1 MEEEPA
7 EHKHLAERIHTLD
20 TKDSQD
26 KADSPAFVEDS
37 PQMGDMVESPGPEA
51 GCPASGRKVDTRGIQ
66 DREGRQ
72 REREAP
78 PMDLKEMILTHAHE
92 G

>member
-7 EHKHLAERIHTLD
+7 EHKYLAERIHTPD

-26 KADSPAFVEDS
+26 KADSLAFVKDS
-37 PQMGDMVESPGPEA
+37 PQMGDKVESPVPEP
-51 GCPASGRKVDTRGIQ
+51 GCPASDRMVDTRGIQ

-72 REREAP
+72 RERGAP
-78 PMDLKEMILTHAHE
+78 PMDLRVMSLTHAHD